1 MLLLILEFQ
10 ALLNYYHLLILKT
23 LIISYIK
30 VMEIK
35 MEFNSINIIFKQ
47 TRKKKANLH
56 VVDHAFFIFN
66 LLYFL

>member
-10 ALLNYYHLLILKT
+10 ALSNYYHLLILKT

-47 TRKKKANLH
+47 IRKKKANLH